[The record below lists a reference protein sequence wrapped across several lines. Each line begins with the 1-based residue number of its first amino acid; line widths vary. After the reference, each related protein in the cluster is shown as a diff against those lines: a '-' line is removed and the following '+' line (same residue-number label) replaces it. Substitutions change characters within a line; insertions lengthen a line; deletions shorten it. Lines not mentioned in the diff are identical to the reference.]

1 MSENQEPT
9 DAWSDLPAADADEP
23 PAPGQPVKEA
33 PHTQPETTQDT
44 AGQDVEEAEDFQLT
58 ASEVVSLIG
67 DRAEQMTVSTFRT
80 LVTHGQAPK
89 PLSWGRSPLW
99 SFRAIEDWISEMFAS
114 GVLTSAAAPESEQA
128 APTGDAAA
136 EDEPEAEL
144 VFGSTAQWVEE
155 YLVPMYRREISANG
169 TQTTW
174 CPEWWRHAE
183 AIIRFEALWRAWEHL
198 RLDGK
203 NGMSVFMKDHL
214 DHHLPILLDGKG
226 PFDGCNAVRGHA
238 TAPDGIKPFTVV
250 SPPAELFPD
259 VRPSVNDTEE

>member
-1 MSENQEPT
+1 MK
-9 DAWSDLPAADADEP
+9 D
-23 PAPGQPVKEA
+23 
-33 PHTQPETTQDT
+33 QPETEIPSPPEKDLPDT
-44 AGQDVEEAEDFQLT
+44 ALEQAPARSEEDGEEVEDFQLT
-58 ASEVVSLIG
+58 AGEVVALVG
-67 DRAEQMTVSTFRT
+67 DRAEKMTVSTFRT
-80 LVTHGQAPK
+80 LVTHGDAPK
-89 PLSWGRSPLW
+89 PLNWGRTPLW

-114 GVLTSAAAPESEQA
+114 GVLTAASPEPEAAGPQA
-128 APTGDAAA
+128 APATGDASPQD
-136 EDEPEAEL
+136 EPEPEAEL

-169 TQTTW
+169 STTTW

-203 NGMSVFMKDHL
+203 TGMSVFMKDHM

-226 PFDGCNAVRGHA
+226 PFDGCSVDRGHA
-238 TAPDGIKPFTVV
+238 TAPDGIKAFRLL
-250 SPPAELFPD
+250 SPPPELFPD